1 MIYSYRNPAITR
13 LSGYQ
18 SFSGQRAGYSG
29 IALKALYFV
38 VLTFVSAAAA
48 FVLSYDLFQTESA
61 GFVVMALLI
70 GAPLLAFIFAM
81 IASFR
86 PLTAPVT
93 GTFYA
98 ILQGLAMG
106 FISLIIESA
115 YSGVVFAALISTVSV
130 LMIMLVLY
138 STGIIRV
145 GAFFRKFMISALLGA
160 LAAQLIIFV
169 ISLFSPAISDL
180 FYGTGNFSILVSIIM
195 VILASLMIL
204 FDLQRITETVE
215 GGLDKRYEWAAAF
228 GLLVTIIWL
237 YMEFLRLFAK
247 IAARRK

>member
-1 MIYSYRNPAITR
+1 MIYNYRNPAITK
-13 LSGYQ
+13 LSRYQ
-18 SFSGQRAGYSG
+18 SFSGERADYTG

-48 FVLSYDLFQTESA
+48 FVLSYDLFQTAGSA
-61 GFVVMALLI
+61 VIMALLI

-81 IASFR
+81 VASFK
-86 PLTAPVT
+86 PLTTPVT
-93 GTFYA
+93 GTLYA

-145 GAFFRKFMISALLGA
+145 GAFFKKFMISALLGA

-180 FYGTGNFSILVSIIM
+180 FYGTGNFSILISIIM

-215 GGLDKRYEWAAAF
+215 SGLDKRYEWAAAF